1 MKYLKCLLPAV
12 LIAGMAG
19 TAVFAQQ
26 ETANKIKSVFVVDYL
41 TVEVVMEKPL
51 TEKETNPLRMTAP
64 DFQPDFTFNEGV
76 HMSGMPIL
84 QESDGFHE
92 NTYRIPVTGLD
103 EGVIYR
109 ISYKGQKEKTFKAYS
124 GRELEEKYRNRY
136 GSYF

>member
-12 LIAGMAG
+12 LIAGIAG

-41 TVEVVMEKPL
+41 TVEVVMERPL
-51 TEKETNPLRMTAP
+51 TEKETDPLRMTAP

-84 QESDGFHE
+84 QESDGLSFHHNSFFLLE
-92 NTYRIPVTGLD
+92 YLL
-103 EGVIYR
+103 VI
-109 ISYKGQKEKTFKAYS
+109 GH
-124 GRELEEKYRNRY
+124 RESLV
-136 GSYF
+136 S